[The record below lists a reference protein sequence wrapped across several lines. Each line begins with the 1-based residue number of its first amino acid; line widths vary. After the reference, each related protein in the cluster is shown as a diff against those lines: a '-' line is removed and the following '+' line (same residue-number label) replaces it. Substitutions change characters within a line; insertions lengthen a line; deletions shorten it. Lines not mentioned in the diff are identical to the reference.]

1 MVAVVGLKALIL
13 RTHLWWHKGHAYD
26 PAGLR
31 LLYLPCQV
39 YGNVHWLALRRG
51 HEMVSPPEGAA
62 HVCHFRYRWRHT
74 FERRQRKGYLAATS
88 EANATQASHSLGGF
102 SARHRK
108 HKSWVVAQWRSS
120 LFHMWS
126 PSCRGMHGT
135 RPHAR
140 PPARTHAR
148 THARTRT
155 SRHVHAHG
163 RMHASAG
170 RCTQHLVLL
179 RHVERLRLGLY
190 HRYASRE
197 AEARLPA
204 ASHLGPM
211 VRALRAA
218 ATAVRHVLVVG
229 DPVRP
234 TAGTVAGS
242 RQAGG
247 VVMASRTQG
256 REGQGLPWACID
268 CAAMQPA
275 RANEDVRS
283 HAPPPPPL
291 ASSQRLVY
299 AQDAREEEELMA
311 AEAAAQAAGVGMEC
325 LQLALDSLSCGLTL
339 RQWLE
344 HVAGKRVQVARHYH
358 KNRLLVGY
366 AQWVA
371 RCWRQPRR
379 EVALLPASA
388 HLQPSALAARS
399 GAVRRLL
406 NSSLLG
412 GSSPV
417 GLVVLARGCGG
428 VEVPHE
434 TCGC

>member
-1 MVAVVGLKALIL
+1 MVAVVGLKAPIL
-13 RTHLWWHKGHAYD
+13 RTHPWWHKGHACG
-26 PAGLR
+26 PAGVR

-135 RPHAR
+135 R
-140 PPARTHAR
+140 THAR
-148 THARTRT
+148 THARTHTQRA
-155 SRHVHAHG
+155 HAHA
-163 RMHASAG
+163 RMHVSAG

-234 TAGTVAGS
+234 TAGTAAGS
-242 RQAGG
+242 RQVGG
-247 VVMASRTQG
+247 VVAASRTQG

-275 RANEDVRS
+275 RPIEDVRS

-291 ASSQRLVY
+291 ASSQRLAS

-311 AEAAAQAAGVGMEC
+311 AEAAAHAAGVGMEC

-344 HVAGKRVQVARHYH
+344 HVAGKRAQVARHHH

-388 HLQPSALAARS
+388 HLQPSAMAARS

-417 GLVVLARGCGG
+417 GLVVLARGCAR

>member
-1 MVAVVGLKALIL
+1 MSATSATAGGIPSSGGSAKA
-13 RTHLWWHKGHAYD
+13 T
-26 PAGLR
+26 
-31 LLYLPCQV
+31 
-39 YGNVHWLALRRG
+39 
-51 HEMVSPPEGAA
+51 SPPLVKQTRRRPRTPSGASA
-62 HVCHFRYRWRHT
+62 HGTASTSRGWLHSGA
-74 FERRQRKGYLAATS
+74 RRSSTCGALLAAVCM
-88 EANATQASHSLGGF
+88 AH
-102 SARHRK
+102 ARMPARTP
-108 HKSWVVAQWRSS
+108 A
-120 LFHMWS
+120 
-126 PSCRGMHGT
+126 

-140 PPARTHAR
+140 TH
-148 THARTRT
+148 THN
-155 SRHVHAHG
+155 RHVHADG

-291 ASSQRLVY
+291 ASSQRLAS

-388 HLQPSALAARS
+388 HLQPSGLAARS

-417 GLVVLARGCGG
+417 GLVVLARGCGR

>member
-1 MVAVVGLKALIL
+1 
-13 RTHLWWHKGHAYD
+13 
-26 PAGLR
+26 
-31 LLYLPCQV
+31 
-39 YGNVHWLALRRG
+39 
-51 HEMVSPPEGAA
+51 
-62 HVCHFRYRWRHT
+62 
-74 FERRQRKGYLAATS
+74 
-88 EANATQASHSLGGF
+88 
-102 SARHRK
+102 
-108 HKSWVVAQWRSS
+108 
-120 LFHMWS
+120 
-126 PSCRGMHGT
+126 
-135 RPHAR
+135 
-140 PPARTHAR
+140 
-148 THARTRT
+148 
-155 SRHVHAHG
+155 
-163 RMHASAG
+163 
-170 RCTQHLVLL
+170 
-179 RHVERLRLGLY
+179 
-190 HRYASRE
+190 
-197 AEARLPA
+197 
-204 ASHLGPM
+204 
-211 VRALRAA
+211 
-218 ATAVRHVLVVG
+218 
-229 DPVRP
+229 
-234 TAGTVAGS
+234 
-242 RQAGG
+242 
-247 VVMASRTQG
+247 MASRTQG
-256 REGQGLPWACID
+256 REGQSLPWACID

-291 ASSQRLVY
+291 ASSQRLAS

-344 HVAGKRVQVARHYH
+344 HVAGKRAQVARHYH

-417 GLVVLARGCGG
+417 GLVVLARGCARVG
-428 VEVPHE
+428 VPHE